1 VKALRFRDV
10 ALFQHAAVDVAH
22 LSKQQRRDV
31 RLEADL
37 CAAARFLR
45 APAQSRMA
53 ATSCSQMGNDI
64 VGGQPQSLH
73 DPHNMAGAAPGHDQC
88 WAVSLA

>member
-10 ALFQHAAVDVAH
+10 ALFQHATVDAAH

-31 RLEADL
+31 RFEVDL

-45 APAQSRMA
+45 TPAQVADGRHVL
-53 ATSCSQMGNDI
+53 QPD
-64 VGGQPQSLH
+64 GQ
-73 DPHNMAGAAPGHDQC
+73 
-88 WAVSLA
+88 